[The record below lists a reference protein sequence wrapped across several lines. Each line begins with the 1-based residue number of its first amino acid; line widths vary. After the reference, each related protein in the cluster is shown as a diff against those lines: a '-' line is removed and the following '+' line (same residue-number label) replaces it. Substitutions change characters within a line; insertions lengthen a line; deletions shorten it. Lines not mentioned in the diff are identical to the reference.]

1 MWKRV
6 SAGCRVRSANRAARQ
21 LIEIFS
27 GVCFC
32 EISLGARAEPE
43 THLLGGVAHG
53 RGGGSGRL
61 DPARVLGRGP
71 GRGRRIR
78 SVVAGPG
85 VRHDRRAPA
94 GNADAGRGRVP
105 APLGARREDAPEGT
119 GERRHGASE
128 GGCARAGS
136 AVLYAND
143 SRSDE
148 GAARLRRTRAARL
161 ARAKVDHLRVSPA
174 APFVPRNTSSESRD
188 SVGPSFVT
196 REIASTANVRVP
208 RCSPTLRKTP
218 TRHFYAALVQTTR
231 PYKKK

>member
-1 MWKRV
+1 M
-6 SAGCRVRSANRAARQ
+6 SARCRVRCAIRAARR

-71 GRGRRIR
+71 GRGRRVR

-85 VRHDRRAPA
+85 VRHNRRAPA

-105 APLGARREDAPEGT
+105 APLGVRREDAPEGT

-136 AVLYAND
+136 AVLYANT
-143 SRSDE
+143 R
-148 GAARLRRTRAARL
+148 GRTKARRGCDGRGPGPRGCARENSFAFLPLRLSFR
-161 ARAKVDHLRVSPA
+161 
-174 APFVPRNTSSESRD
+174 RNTKSETP
-188 SVGPSFVT
+188 SV
-196 REIASTANVRVP
+196 
-208 RCSPTLRKTP
+208 LR
-218 TRHFYAALVQTTR
+218 L
-231 PYKKK
+231 

>member
-6 SAGCRVRSANRAARQ
+6 SARCRVRSANRAARQ

-27 GVCFC
+27 GVCFWK
-32 EISLGARAEPE
+32 ISLGARAEPE

-148 GAARLRRTRAARL
+148 GAARLQRTRAARL
-161 ARAKVDHLRVSPA
+161 TRAKVDFAFLPLRLS
-174 APFVPRNTSSESRD
+174 FRETLRPRLRR
-188 SVGPSFVT
+188 SFVCDSRNRLD
-196 REIASTANVRVP
+196 RERSSATLFAN
-208 RCSPTLRKTP
+208 SAKNAN
-218 TRHFYAALVQTTR
+218 AALTR
-231 PYKKK
+231 R

>member
-1 MWKRV
+1 M
-6 SAGCRVRSANRAARQ
+6 SARCRVRSANRAARQ

-161 ARAKVDHLRVSPA
+161 ARAKVDYLRVSPA
-174 APFVPRNTSSESRD
+174 APFVPRNTSSETP
-188 SVGPSFVT
+188 SV
-196 REIASTANVRVP
+196 
-208 RCSPTLRKTP
+208 LR
-218 TRHFYAALVQTTR
+218 L
-231 PYKKK
+231 